1 MPRCG
6 PWIPTL
12 EVDDMG
18 NVEVGSH
25 ENGVAIRRPI
35 ESWWQAE
42 SGSGR
47 SFSSVGC
54 LRCCY
59 ENPIWN
65 GRTTAVH
72 GTSAVEGTS
81 DIGNS

>member
-1 MPRCG
+1 
-6 PWIPTL
+6 
-12 EVDDMG
+12 MG
-18 NVEVGSH
+18 SVELGSH

-35 ESWWQAE
+35 EIWWQAE
-42 SGSGR
+42 CGSGR
-47 SFSSVGC
+47 AFSSVGG
-54 LRCCY
+54 LRCCC

-65 GRTTAVH
+65 GRNTTVH